1 MKSID
6 LTFFE
11 AVFIGLCLWTACGPC
26 SLQRSGKTGTEKGFY
41 GLKGF
46 VNGVMLWQE
55 KKRDYLSGIRTGIP
69 EEYLSVYYSVP
80 TVVGGNDGYKLT
92 GTGNNG
98 MRVKRFFFD
107 GSSVDDP
114 MPAVSGG
121 AGIDGQQSERQGATV
136 EQAPYLPYAFY
147 LSDYSHLEGLK
158 SFVMGRFVVQDVS
171 SMLVTESRSETGRL
185 CDRSLQLTRRKESL
199 HMADKMQGQGIVDAR
214 DLTDYKVGL
223 IEENIERTQTL
234 NIRAHRKDATLLD
247 KESVEK
253 ADIVLADVPML
264 ESWSYWKENRY
275 QSTVRMKIDSGA
287 GSASETDPSQCSFLC
302 KNPAAF

>member
-1 MKSID
+1 M
-6 LTFFE
+6 L
-11 AVFIGLCLWTACGPC
+11 GLLFGTTVA
-26 SLQRSGKTGTEKGFY
+26 GKTMGTN
-41 GLKGF
+41 LR
-46 VNGVMLWQE
+46 N
-55 KKRDYLSGIRTGIP
+55 R
-69 EEYLSVYYSVP
+69 
-80 TVVGGNDGYKLT
+80 
-92 GTGNNG
+92 NNG
-98 MRVKRFFFD
+98 MHVKRFSD

-171 SMLVTESRSETGRL
+171 SMLVTEAADPKPGDYVIDL
-185 CDRSLQLTRRKESL
+185 CAAPGGKSL
-199 HMADKMQGQGIVDAR
+199 HMADKMQGQGMVDAR

-253 ADIVLADVPML
+253 ADIVLADVPCSGL
-264 ESWSYWKENRY
+264 GVIGKKTDIKYRTDEDKFRSCQCFRNR
-275 QSTVRMKIDSGA
+275 
-287 GSASETDPSQCSFLC
+287 SFTMQLLM
-302 KNPAAF
+302 